1 MYTTV
6 VHVMKKEYTITW
18 FFKKTNYEMSHTIKV
33 FLSFKMEI
41 LHGSLNGKSYLYL
54 KYKIWPV

>member
-6 VHVMKKEYTITW
+6 VHLMKNEYTITC
-18 FFKKTNYEMSHTIKV
+18 FLKKKTNYEMSHTIKV

-41 LHGSLNGKSYLYL
+41 LHGSLNGKS
-54 KYKIWPV
+54 